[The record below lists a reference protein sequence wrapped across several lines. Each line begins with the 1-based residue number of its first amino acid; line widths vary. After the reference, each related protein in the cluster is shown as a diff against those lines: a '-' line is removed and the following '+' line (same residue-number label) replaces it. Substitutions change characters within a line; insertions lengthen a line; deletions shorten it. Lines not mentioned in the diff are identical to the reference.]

1 MAEYIPFQPVI
12 FDESLDECLLNT
24 SGYSM
29 PVQAGD
35 NTQFQ
40 LLIEP
45 CASSPDIVTNGT
57 FASSSGWSLGSN
69 WSIAANIARH
79 TAGAG
84 GTLTQNVPFTSSAFY
99 EITVT
104 FNNVTSGSCQVK
116 CGLTTKGTVSANG
129 TYTFNQ
135 DGLIFGSGLN
145 FVASSDFQGDIVFVS
160 CLVYNVNYLKVV
172 IYNIDGTQAAVLDY
186 SDGYFNVKAPYLT
199 VTIDW
204 DALGLSYGCYYIGV
218 ADDCLNTCSQLYI
231 ADQTFYNTNF
241 WTRLVNNNAT
251 TTLTLSSNEWTYA
264 STSVNGS
271 GSLTSV
277 GELCSGKSYLISY
290 KLKGRIGNTSMTIKC
305 GTQSGTTRTSSGV
318 YTETIVS
325 NGNSFSINFA
335 STTNPSQWTIYDFSV
350 IGLDSELTTDY
361 VSNKFVYSA
370 DTNCT
375 KMISAVCDEN
385 SFGMGFVNTGFIP
398 RVRVESKLVLSGYP
412 QERIKTKTSQGLK
425 RVDFFSGDKNW
436 RLRILRQ
443 PEHVMDFLALLIGFD
458 HWYIDSVEY
467 FAAEDEFA
475 EPKPNK
481 FFNVYDVDIECQK
494 KTLLLQNKNC
504 SDNIEVGSLTAQ
516 DVLTSSG
523 GHLTTSTGLQVTL
536 SSRQ

>member
-45 CASSPDIVTNGT
+45 CASSPDLVTNGT
-57 FASSSGWSLGSN
+57 FASSAGWTLGSN
-69 WSIAANIARH
+69 WSIAGNIARH
-79 TAGAG
+79 TAGVG
-84 GTLTQNVPFTSSAFY
+84 GTLTQNVPFTASGFY
-99 EITVT
+99 QITAT
-104 FNNVTSGSCQVK
+104 FTNVTSGSCQVK
-116 CGLTTKGTVSANG
+116 AGLINKGTVSANG
-129 TYTFNQ
+129 TYIFNQ
-135 DGLIFGSGLN
+135 DGLLFGSGLN
-145 FVASSDFQGDIVFVS
+145 FVASSDFQGDINFVS
-160 CLVYNVNYLKVV
+160 VLILNVNYLKVV
-172 IYNIDGTQAAVLDY
+172 IYNLDGTQAAILDY
-186 SDGYFNVKAPYLT
+186 ADGYFNVKAPYLT

-231 ADQTFYNTNF
+231 ADQVFYDSDF
-241 WTRLVNNNAT
+241 WTKNLAT
-251 TTLTLSSNEWTYA
+251 STLTLLNNYWLYAGTGGGSSAVLTSINDVCSGKTYTVTYTLA
-264 STSVNGS
+264 GNAGNAVFQVDLGGATGTVRSVNG
-271 GSLTSV
+271 T
-277 GELCSGKSYLISY
+277 
-290 KLKGRIGNTSMTIKC
+290 
-305 GTQSGTTRTSSGV
+305 
-318 YTETIVS
+318 YTDTIVS
-325 NGNSFSINFA
+325 TGTSFNLTFA
-335 STTNPSQWTIYDFSV
+335 STVNPSNFWITDLRVTV
-350 IGLDSELTTDY
+350 IDSQLTTDY

-385 SFGMGFVNTGFIP
+385 SFGMGFVNTNFIP
-398 RVRVESKLVLSGYP
+398 RVRVESKLILSGYP

-475 EPKPNK
+475 EPKANK
-481 FFNVYDVDIECQK
+481 FFNVYDIDIECQK

-516 DVLTSSG
+516 DVMTSSG

>member
-40 LLIEP
+40 LLISP

-69 WSIAANIARH
+69 WSIASNIARH

-116 CGLTTKGTVSANG
+116 AGLTNKGTVSANG

-160 CLVYNVNYLKVV
+160 CLVYNVNYLKIV
-172 IYNIDGTQAAVLDY
+172 IYNIDGTQAAILDY
-186 SDGYFNVKAPYLT
+186 SDGYFNVKVPYLT

-241 WTRLVNNNAT
+241 WTKAVNNNIT
-251 TTLTLSSNEWTYA
+251 TTFTLLNNVWLYA
-264 STSVNGS
+264 STSVAGT
-271 GSLTSV
+271 GGLTSINTI
-277 GELCSGKSYLISY
+277 CSGKSYTVTYTLAGHAGDATFQVS
-290 KLKGRIGNTSMTIKC
+290 LG
-305 GTQSGTTRTSSGV
+305 GTTGISRNADGT
-318 YTETIVS
+318 YTETILS
-325 NGNSFSINFA
+325 GGTSFVLNFA
-335 STTNPSQWTIYDFSV
+335 STTNPSNFWVTDLVVAV
-350 IGLDSELTTDY
+350 IDSQLTTDY

-385 SFGMGFVNTGFIP
+385 SFGMGFVNTNFIP
-398 RVRVESKLVLSGYP
+398 RVRVESKLILSGYP

-481 FFNVYDVDIECQK
+481 FFNVYDIDIECQK

-504 SDNIEVGSLTAQ
+504 SDNVEVGSLTAQ
-516 DVLTSSG
+516 DVLISSG
-523 GHLTTSTGLQVTL
+523 GHLITSTGVQVTL

>member
-84 GTLTQNVPFTSSAFY
+84 GTLTQNVPFTNSAFY

-116 CGLTTKGTVSANG
+116 AGLINKGTVSANG
-129 TYTFNQ
+129 TYIFNQ

-172 IYNIDGTQAAVLDY
+172 IYNLDGTQAAILDY
-186 SDGYFNVKAPYLT
+186 SDGYFNVKVHYLT

-241 WTRLVNNNAT
+241 WTKAVNNNIT
-251 TTLTLSSNEWTYA
+251 TTLTLLNNVWLYA
-264 STSVNGS
+264 STSVAGT
-271 GSLTSV
+271 GSLTSINTI
-277 GELCSGKSYLISY
+277 CSGKSYTVTYTLA
-290 KLKGRIGNTSMTIKC
+290 GHAGNATFQVSL
-305 GTQSGTTRTSSGV
+305 GGTTGISRNADGT

-325 NGNSFSINFA
+325 GGTSFVLNFA
-335 STTNPSQWTIYDFSV
+335 STTNPSNFWVTDLIVTV
-350 IGLDSELTTDY
+350 IDSQLTTDY

-375 KMISAVCDEN
+375 KMISAVCNEN
-385 SFGMGFVNTGFIP
+385 SFGMGFVNTNFIP
-398 RVRVESKLVLSGYP
+398 RVRVESKLVLV
-412 QERIKTKTSQGLK
+412 LK
-425 RVDFFSGDKNW
+425 R
-436 RLRILRQ
+436 L
-443 PEHVMDFLALLIGFD
+443 
-458 HWYIDSVEY
+458 SVLSY
-467 FAAEDEFA
+467 RGSSA
-475 EPKPNK
+475 
-481 FFNVYDVDIECQK
+481 CHK
-494 KTLLLQNKNC
+494 K
-504 SDNIEVGSLTAQ
+504 IAQ
-516 DVLTSSG
+516 M
-523 GHLTTSTGLQVTL
+523 
-536 SSRQ
+536 

>member
-1 MAEYIPFQPVI
+1 
-12 FDESLDECLLNT
+12 
-24 SGYSM
+24 M

-45 CASSPDIVTNGT
+45 CASSPDLVTNGT
-57 FASSSGWSLGSN
+57 FASSAGWTLGSN
-69 WSIAANIARH
+69 WSIAGNIARH

-84 GTLTQNVPFTSSAFY
+84 GTLTQNVPFTNSAFY

-116 CGLTTKGTVSANG
+116 CGLTTKGTVSADG

-145 FVASSDFQGDIVFVS
+145 FVASSDFQGDINFVS
-160 CLVYNVNYLKVV
+160 VLILNVNYLKVV
-172 IYNIDGTQAAVLDY
+172 IYNLDGTQAAILDY
-186 SDGYFNVKAPYLT
+186 ADGYFNVKAPYLT

-231 ADQTFYNTNF
+231 ADQTFYNTDF
-241 WTRLVNNNAT
+241 WTKAVNNNIT
-251 TTLTLSSNEWTYA
+251 TTFTLLNNVWLYA
-264 STSVNGS
+264 STSVAGT
-271 GSLTSV
+271 GSLTSINTI
-277 GELCSGKSYLISY
+277 CSGKSYTVTYTLA
-290 KLKGRIGNTSMTIKC
+290 GHAGNATFQVSL
-305 GTQSGTTRTSSGV
+305 GGTTGISRNADGT

-325 NGNSFSINFA
+325 GGTSFVLNFA
-335 STTNPSQWTIYDFSV
+335 STTNPSNFWVTDLIVTV
-350 IGLDSELTTDY
+350 IDSQLTTDY

-385 SFGMGFVNTGFIP
+385 SFGMGFVNTNFIP
-398 RVRVESKLVLSGYP
+398 RVRVESKLILSGYP

-475 EPKPNK
+475 EPKANK
-481 FFNVYDVDIECQK
+481 FFNVYDIDIECQK

-516 DVLTSSG
+516 DVMTSSG